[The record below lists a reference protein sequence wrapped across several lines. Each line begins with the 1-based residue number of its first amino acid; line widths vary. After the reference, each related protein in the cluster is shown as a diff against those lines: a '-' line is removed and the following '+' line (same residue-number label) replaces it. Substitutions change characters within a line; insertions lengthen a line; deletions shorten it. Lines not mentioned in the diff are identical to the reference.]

1 MAARTRRLSVFP
13 TTDDQ
18 YRWRLIAP
26 NGNVIADSGESYP
39 TNALAIKAARSL
51 YDLTKPITL
60 VYSVIRRG
68 EIVRTEEERLPLIP
82 EAV

>member
-1 MAARTRRLSVFP
+1 MATRTRRLEVYT
-13 TTDDQ
+13 TTDQQ

-26 NGNVIADSGESYP
+26 NGNIIADSGEAYP

-60 VYSVIRRG
+60 SYNVIRKG
-68 EIVRTEEERLPLIP
+68 VVVRTEEERLAGI
-82 EAV
+82 VQD